1 MNPQLYYFYI
11 FLPFAVILYMMS
23 VDENV
28 SKFIVLIFKFLR
40 VQVMRGIF
48 WVKFYPR
55 LRLDTAILKWKS
67 RKILKK

>member
-28 SKFIVLIFKFLR
+28 SKFIVLIFKLLR